1 MNSPT
6 PEQDVDHI
14 MKMVDIDESG
24 VIDYTEFVMATI
36 SRKSLLDKQRLSTA
50 FKVFDKVSINFFLIC
65 RSGWNIKK

>member
-24 VIDYTEFVMATI
+24 IIDYTEFVMATI

-50 FKVFDKVSINFFLIC
+50 FKVFDKVSIIL
-65 RSGWNIKK
+65 